1 MPCVSWGFFMPLHFM
16 EISLT
21 CVLYVGISYFC
32 KSNYNFPFFQIFF
45 RLFHVFIACN
55 VDTIYRILPLLS
67 AKGVC
72 KQKHEKI
79 NTICLS
85 KKKSVTTESIAN
97 RTDCSLWLDVGNGV
111 NCNVEFAILCSEK
124 EFSKNS
130 SLVTRNAVN
139 GWDIEAY
146 SVNLSYTT
154 RHHTHYPNRC
164 ILLRM

>member
-1 MPCVSWGFFMPLHFM
+1 M

-97 RTDCSLWLDVGNGV
+97 ITDRSLWLDVGNSV
-111 NCNVEFAILCSEK
+111 NCNVEFAIYTVQEK
-124 EFSKNS
+124 SFQK
-130 SLVTRNAVN
+130 
-139 GWDIEAY
+139 
-146 SVNLSYTT
+146 T
-154 RHHTHYPNRC
+154 RHSSPET
-164 ILLRM
+164 L